1 MFYQRCVKAFL
12 LLLII
17 IVLSIVRFFFY
28 DEILLKSSKSFYP
41 PPSLAPPHILAQFH
55 FSFLFFSPDDP
66 LTHPDGG
73 EHGGL
78 TEGARRHGD

>member
-1 MFYQRCVKAFL
+1 MFYQRCVKTFLL

-17 IVLSIVRFFFY
+17 ISIVRFFY

-41 PPSLAPPHILAQFH
+41 PPSLSLTSWLNFISLF
-55 FSFLFFSPDDP
+55 FFSPDIP

>member
-17 IVLSIVRFFFY
+17 TVISMVRFLFY

-41 PPSLAPPHILAQFH
+41 PPSLPLTSWLDFI
-55 FSFLFFSPDDP
+55 SLFFFFPPDDP